1 MSGQFVNPKNIAVN
15 GPSNDFSVI
24 VLSFTS
30 LSENSE
36 PLKDATI
43 SSFCSLIFKKTG
55 SIKNINKN
63 RHPDI
68 IVIEVFNFIVDNAL

>member
-1 MSGQFVNPKNIAVN
+1 MTSSISFLTY
-15 GPSNDFSVI
+15 F
-24 VLSFTS
+24 LLFTS
-30 LSENSE
+30 LRENSE